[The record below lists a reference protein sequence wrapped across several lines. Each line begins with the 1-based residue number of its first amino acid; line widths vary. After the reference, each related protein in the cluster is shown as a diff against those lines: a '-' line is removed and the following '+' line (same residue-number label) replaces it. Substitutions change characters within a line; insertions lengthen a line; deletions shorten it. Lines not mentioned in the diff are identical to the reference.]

1 MNAMAN
7 TANNVNAG
15 LAPQPTTHHRGVP
28 VWRHIGATP
37 APTEQA
43 LEHVPVVVVGA
54 GPVGLAMALDLG
66 LRGHKVLV
74 ISKLDFVPGGS
85 KAICFS
91 KRSLDILG
99 RLGVGQ
105 ELLQKGVTWNVGKVF
120 WGDRQEPVYQF
131 DMLPVKDQQYPGFI
145 NLQQYYV
152 EDALLRA
159 VQCLPNVELRLGQQ
173 IEAVRNLP
181 SHAEL
186 DIQAGDTRYQLN
198 TDWLIACD
206 GNKSTVRN
214 LMGLDFDG
222 RVFEENFLIADIRME
237 QERPAER
244 WFWFDPPFNPGQ
256 SALMHRQPDGVWRLD
271 FQLGWGI
278 DRQACV
284 QPENVQRYVRAMLG
298 PDVQFTE
305 EWYSIYTF
313 QCRRMKRFVHGR
325 VLFAGDSAHLVSPFG
340 ARGCNG
346 GFADI
351 DNLGWKLDLVLR
363 GQAGQGLLESYNDEA
378 VATADENILNSTRST
393 DFLTPK
399 TTASK
404 AFRDAVLE
412 LASTEAFARP
422 FVNSGRL
429 STAIHY
435 PQSSLNTPDAQAWN
449 GGVAPGSPALDAPVN
464 GAWLLP
470 HLGDRFVLLVN
481 GEGNSGW
488 TQAVSADV
496 ELIDITQ
503 WAGDL
508 SLLQQRYVLQ
518 PGCGYLIRPD
528 HYVAARWQSPV
539 SAAAVQAS
547 VARAKGVLQ

>member
-1 MNAMAN
+1 MHMAQ
-7 TANNVNAG
+7 ASM
-15 LAPQPTTHHRGVP
+15 APQPVTHHRGVP
-28 VWRHIGATP
+28 VWRHIGATAAP
-37 APTEQA
+37 ATDVQEQA
-43 LEHVPVVVVGA
+43 PVVVVGA

-66 LRGHKVLV
+66 RRGHKVLV
-74 ISKLDFVPGGS
+74 ISKLDFIAGGS

-91 KRSLDILG
+91 KRSLDILE

-105 ELLQKGVTWNVGKVF
+105 QLLQKGVTWNVGKVF
-120 WGDRQEPVYQF
+120 WGDREEPVYQF

-159 VQCLPNVELRLGQQ
+159 LQNLPNVELRLGQQ
-173 IEAVRNLP
+173 IEAVRHLP
-181 SHAEL
+181 EGVEL
-186 DIQAGDTRYQLN
+186 EVLAGESRYQIHA
-198 TDWLIACD
+198 DWLVACD
-206 GNKSTVRN
+206 GSKSTVRG

-284 QPENVQRYVRAMLG
+284 QPENVERYVRAMLG
-298 PDVQFTE
+298 PDVQFSQ

-313 QCRRMKRFVHGR
+313 QCRRMSRFVHGH

-351 DNLGWKLDLVLR
+351 DNLGWKLDLVMR
-363 GQAGQGLLESYNDEA
+363 GQAGQELLESYNEEA
-378 VATADENILNSTRST
+378 VTTADENILNSTRST

-399 TTASK
+399 TTVSK

-412 LASTEAFARP
+412 LAATEAFARP

-429 STAIHY
+429 STAISY
-435 PQSSLNTPDAQAWN
+435 PQSRLNTPDDQVWN
-449 GGVAPGSPALDAPVN
+449 SGIAPGSPALDAPVG

-470 HLGDRFVLLVN
+470 RLGGRFVLLAN
-481 GEGNSGW
+481 GW
-488 TQAVSADV
+488 TQGLPAGV
-496 ELIDITQ
+496 ELLDIVQ
-503 WAGDL
+503 WAGDH
-508 SLLQQRYVLQ
+508 SLLQARYGLQ

-539 SAAAVQAS
+539 SAATVQAS
-547 VARAKGVLQ
+547 LARAQGVQQ